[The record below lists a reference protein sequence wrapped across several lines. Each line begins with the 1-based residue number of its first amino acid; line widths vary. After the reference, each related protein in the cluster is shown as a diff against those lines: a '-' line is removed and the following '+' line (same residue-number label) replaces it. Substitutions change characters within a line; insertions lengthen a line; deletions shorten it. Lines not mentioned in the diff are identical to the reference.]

1 MQKDIYERFKLNIE
15 QDEDEI
21 DQQNLINI
29 YSNFNRTVLMEG
41 AVDEETDKDFFE
53 DIEFISKE
61 LKKFADCLF
70 INAFS

>member
-21 DQQNLINI
+21 DQQHLINI

-41 AVDEETDKDFFE
+41 AVDEETDKD
-53 DIEFISKE
+53 
-61 LKKFADCLF
+61 LL
-70 INAFS
+70 NL

>member
-21 DQQNLINI
+21 DQQHLISI
-29 YSNFNRTVLMEG
+29 YSNFKRTVLMED
-41 AVDEETDKDFFE
+41 AVDDETDKDLFE

-61 LKKFADCLF
+61 LKKVADSLF
-70 INAFS
+70 IIAFS